1 MIIAISGKKGS
12 GKSTIGEIFRD
23 NRFILDSFANS
34 VKDICTI
41 LFGYNRNKLEGI
53 TEEDRKWRET
63 KDIKYSELMNKNF
76 TPREAMIL
84 VGTYFGRNMIHPNI
98 WIETLFNRYYNNSNK
113 NLLITDLR
121 FPNEYDEIKKRG
133 GIIIRVNRF
142 NNDNLHYETEC
153 LLDNHKFD
161 YIIDNTGTIYELKDK
176 INKILTIIISKS
188 IGTIK

>member
-23 NRFILDSFANS
+23 NGFILDSFANS

-41 LFGYNRNKLEGI
+41 LFGYDRNKLEGI

-63 KDIKYSELMNKNF
+63 TDIKYSELMNKNF

-121 FPNEYDEIKKRG
+121 FPNEYEEIKKRG

-153 LLDNHKFD
+153 LLDSYEFD
-161 YIIDNTGTIYELKDK
+161 YIIDNNGTKDELKDK
-176 INKILTIIISKS
+176 INKIFNNLTI
-188 IGTIK
+188 